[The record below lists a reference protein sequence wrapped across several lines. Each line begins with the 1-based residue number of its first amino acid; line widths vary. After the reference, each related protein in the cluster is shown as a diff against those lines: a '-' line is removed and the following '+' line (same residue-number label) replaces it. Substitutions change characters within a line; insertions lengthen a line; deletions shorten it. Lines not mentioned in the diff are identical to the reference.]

1 MFKKQFWKT
10 KIEKFIYKKGFT
22 TVHSGGLDLFL
33 LIKQI
38 IFADKAKFGTK
49 QNNPKQIDQC
59 RSTCILR
66 QRAGEHDS
74 LSVKIFV
81 K

>member
-1 MFKKQFWKT
+1 MSTDISGKDT
-10 KIEKFIYKKGFT
+10 IDKFIYKKGFT
-22 TVHSGGLDLFL
+22 TVHSVGLDIFL
-33 LIKQI
+33 LIKKI
-38 IFADKAKFGTK
+38 IFADKEKFGAK